1 MDNYKLQI
9 SPGTTIQLRK
19 PKMMESK
26 YELAIGEEVV
36 GTIIR
41 PKVFGT
47 LAYVSSGKQEWCLE
61 RKGFWKSYILL
72 RKKDEET
79 DLLKISFGK
88 MSRRLLSFT
97 SSKGEVYELVKE
109 GFWGRTWIWTKNN
122 VVLMRLHMKFGIKK
136 TGEITFEHNDPM
148 EIILML
154 TGTYAMLLKQR
165 DEGASAGAVTAAVS

>member
-1 MDNYKLQI
+1 MQI

-19 PKMMESK
+19 PKMMERR

-36 GTIIR
+36 GTIIF

-47 LAYVSSGKQEWCLE
+47 LAYVSSGKEDWSLE
-61 RKGFWKSYILL
+61 RKGFWKTYLIL
-72 RKKDEET
+72 KKKGEET
-79 DLLKISFGK
+79 DLMKFSFGR

-97 SSKGEVYELVKE
+97 SNKGEVYDLVKE

-122 VVLMRLHMKFGIKK
+122 VVLMRLHMKYGIKK
-136 TGEITFEHNDPM
+136 PGEVTFEHNDPL

-154 TGTYAMLLKQR
+154 AGTYAIILRQR
-165 DEGASAGAVTAAVS
+165 EEAASAGAAAAAAG

>member
-61 RKGFWKSYILL
+61 RKGFWKTYITL
-72 RKKDEET
+72 RKKDQET
-79 DLLKISFGK
+79 DLLKFSFGR
-88 MSRRLLSFT
+88 MSQKSFEDYIREQLPWIYTEVIGVYFEGDILNGIIDTIEDEYKKFLS
-97 SSKGEVYELVKE
+97 KL
-109 GFWGRTWIWTKNN
+109 
-122 VVLMRLHMKFGIKK
+122 
-136 TGEITFEHNDPM
+136 
-148 EIILML
+148 
-154 TGTYAMLLKQR
+154 
-165 DEGASAGAVTAAVS
+165 

>member
-1 MDNYKLQI
+1 MQI

-19 PKMMESK
+19 PKMLERK

-36 GTIIR
+36 GTIVL

-47 LAYVSSGKQEWCLE
+47 LAYASSGKEEWSME
-61 RKGFWKSYILL
+61 RKGFWKSYIIL
-72 RKKDEET
+72 RKKGEET
-79 DLLKISFGK
+79 DLLTISFGR

-97 SSKGEVYELVKE
+97 SPKGELYELVKE

-122 VVLMRLHMKFGIKK
+122 VVLMRLHTKFGIKK
-136 TGEITFEHNDPM
+136 PGEITFEHNDPM

-154 TGTYAMLLKQR
+154 AGTYAMLLKKR
-165 DEGASAGAVTAAVS
+165 DEGGSAGAVTIAVS